1 MKKYSV
7 IYADPPWKYKNE
19 NPPCLPEKQPET
31 CKVEYYYPTMTL
43 EEIKNL
49 PLKEITE
56 KDCVLFLWAT
66 TPAIQEAFEVMK
78 AWGFKYK
85 TMITWEKTN
94 NDCMGYWFRVCTE
107 HLLVGVKGNIKSF
120 RNMTRTCYRSKREK
134 HSKKPDYFYELIE
147 SVTTGNK
154 LELFA
159 RQERKGWDTFGN
171 EVKNSI
177 DLYGENF

>member
-1 MKKYSV
+1 MKYQI
-7 IYADPPWKYKNE
+7 IYADPPWSYKAK
-19 NPPCLPEKQPET
+19 NPTCKLEKKPET
-31 CKVEYYYPTMTL
+31 CSVNYYYKTL
-43 EEIKNL
+43 SLKDIKEL
-49 PLKEITE
+49 PIKEVCE

-66 TPAIQEAFEVMK
+66 TPMIQESLEVMK

-107 HLLVGVKGNIKSF
+107 HLLVGTKGDIKSF
-120 RNMTRTCYRSKREK
+120 RNMTRTCYHSKREK

-147 SVTTGNK
+147 NVSEGKK

-159 RQERKGWDTFGN
+159 RNKRKGWHSWGN
-171 EVKNSI
+171 EIESDI
-177 DLYGENF
+177 TL